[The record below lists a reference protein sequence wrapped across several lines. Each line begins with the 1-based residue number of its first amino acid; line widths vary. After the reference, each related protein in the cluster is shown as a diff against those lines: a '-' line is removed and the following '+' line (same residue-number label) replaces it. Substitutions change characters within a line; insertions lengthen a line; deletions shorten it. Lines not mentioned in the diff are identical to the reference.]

1 MRVAKLERWP
11 PSWEAILYGAAR
23 FPVQIIFYKKTI
35 FAHERLRDPA
45 NLKGVRWV
53 YEKEGQQPD
62 GESQLVRVLP
72 SEP

>member
-1 MRVAKLERWP
+1 MRIAKLEHWP
-11 PSWEAILYGAAR
+11 PSCGATLYGTAR
-23 FPVQIIFYKKTI
+23 FLIQIIFCKKSI
-35 FAHERLRDPA
+35 FAHEHLRDPA
-45 NLKGVRWV
+45 DLKGVRWV